1 MQSPRNEYDSP
12 NGWSIPQIHDEK
24 ILSLSRELG
33 TDPVWARMLLG
44 RGFDGGSAKRAFTS
58 PLPPGEESLGDFTLA
73 FQILCHVLE
82 TASPIAVYADLDV
95 DGVTSATMFS
105 RFLRRRKHPYIT
117 LLVHRNDGHGLKRE
131 RLLAL
136 VAKGFRYLL
145 VADMGTSDI
154 SLLEEMKSLGL
165 TTIVVDHHLLREEW
179 PANLALV
186 HPRGRSCLTAVGSL
200 YVLLAPFFQN
210 DEEREMAFLAGL
222 AVLADRAPLLDG
234 NRYFIRALRDQAS
247 LEAFPGIRS
256 LLRRRLQRR
265 VMVNDYSFLVIP
277 AINAPGRMSD
287 PYPAF
292 ELLMATSEVE
302 GERLAQIVLEIN
314 RHRQETE
321 WSLYEEIRKV
331 WDGCPVV
338 FQPGWAPGIMGRIA
352 HRLCEEFNVSVFVG
366 TLTKDGA
373 VRGSLRLRGGDTLDT
388 VLKCLEGLPIQGGGH
403 AKAGGLGFPVEILD
417 MVRRKL
423 SSQLNKKEEPSYGLN
438 SDLEIDA
445 FLPAYYRSTS
455 FWEGLGALLPFGE
468 GFQPPKLGVR
478 NALIER
484 IEDGRGR
491 TVLCHFR
498 WKHGLER
505 AAIRSGLQVPHSGE
519 RVDLVM
525 TPELVGKGDRV
536 ERHFSICSYRIHE

>member
-12 NGWSIPQIHDEK
+12 NGWSIPQIRDEN
-24 ILSLSRELG
+24 ILSMAKEMG

-44 RGFDGGSAKRAFTS
+44 RGFDGGSARRAFTS
-58 PLPPGEESLGDFTLA
+58 PSPPGPESLGDFTIAL
-73 FQILCHVLE
+73 QILVHVLK

-95 DGVTSATMFS
+95 DGITSAAMFS

-136 VAKGFRYLL
+136 IEKGYEYLL

-154 SLLEEMKSLGL
+154 PLLSEMELKGL
-165 TTIVVDHHLLREEW
+165 KIIVVDHHLLRGSW
-179 PANLALV
+179 PSNLALV

-200 YVLLAPFFQN
+200 YVLLAPFFQA
-210 DEEREMAFLAGL
+210 DEEKEMAFLAGL
-222 AVLADRAPLLDG
+222 AVLADRAPLMDG
-234 NRYFIRALRDQAS
+234 NRYFIRALRDQSA
-247 LEAFPGIRS
+247 LEAFPGIRA
-256 LLRRRLQRR
+256 LLKRRLQRR

-277 AINAPGRMSD
+277 AINAPGRMAD

-292 ELLMATSEVE
+292 ELLMSRTESE
-302 GERLAQIVLEIN
+302 GERFAQIVLEIN

-321 WSLYEEIRKV
+321 WSLYEEIRKM

-366 TLTKDGA
+366 TLTKEGA

-403 AKAGGLGFPVEILD
+403 AKAGGLGFPIEILD
-417 MVRRKL
+417 KVRGKL
-423 SSQLNKKEEPSYGLN
+423 SSQLNKTEPPSFDLN

-445 FLPAYYRSTS
+445 FLPA
-455 FWEGLGALLPFGE
+455 
-468 GFQPPKLGVR
+468 
-478 NALIER
+478 
-484 IEDGRGR
+484 
-491 TVLCHFR
+491 
-498 WKHGLER
+498 
-505 AAIRSGLQVPHSGE
+505 
-519 RVDLVM
+519 
-525 TPELVGKGDRV
+525 
-536 ERHFSICSYRIHE
+536 